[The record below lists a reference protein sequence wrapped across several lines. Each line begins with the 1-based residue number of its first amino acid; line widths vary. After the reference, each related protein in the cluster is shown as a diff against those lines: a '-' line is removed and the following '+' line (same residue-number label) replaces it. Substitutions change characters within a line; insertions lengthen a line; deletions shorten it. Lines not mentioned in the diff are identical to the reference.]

1 MRDGLLIRWRGPGE
15 VLEWLRIEAGR
26 IGLVQREQAPSA
38 AVLARSARVVV
49 LIPAEDVLSLGLTLP
64 VKKRDA
70 ALKAAAFA
78 VEEQVA
84 APIES
89 LAVAISAQAVDGIWS
104 CAVIARTRLA
114 EIVADLAARGVRAD
128 AMHADAACLAAGERV
143 CVDGERVLA
152 RIDRERALACDF
164 ALWPELAVRAGIDAD
179 AESSDDVL
187 PLLAAQLRDAQ
198 PVSLL
203 QGEFASAHRGAD
215 ARRWWRVAAVLA
227 GVSVML
233 GTLWMQLDTWRLQTR
248 LNALNQ
254 AMETVYRTRF
264 PDAKRVPQPRAM
276 MEAALRQAGAEGAAG
291 DSGLALL
298 ARAAAV
304 IGNQTQVSIDG
315 VEYRGGAL
323 ELRLLAP
330 DIGALDGLRESMAG
344 ALGQPVT
351 LASANA
357 RAGRVEGRVRIGGA
371 P

>member
-1 MRDGLLIRWRGPGE
+1 MNLLETILSAQGGAGLQQMSSRFGLDDGQTRTAIDALLPMLAGAVSRNAATPDGLEGLLGALGS
-15 VLEWLRIEAGR
+15 GR
-26 IGLVQREQAPSA
+26 HQRYVDEPSA
-38 AVLARSARVVV
+38 LNDPDTLQDGNAILGHMFGSKDVSREVASRASAQTG
-49 LIPAEDVLSLGLTLP
+49 IGADVL
-64 VKKRDA
+64 K
-70 ALKAAAFA
+70 
-78 VEEQVA
+78 Q
-84 APIES
+84 
-89 LAVAISAQAVDGIWS
+89 
-104 CAVIARTRLA
+104 
-114 EIVADLAARGVRAD
+114 
-128 AMHADAACLAAGERV
+128 M
-143 CVDGERVLA
+143 
-152 RIDRERALACDF
+152 
-164 ALWPELAVRAGIDAD
+164 
-179 AESSDDVL
+179 L